1 MRVAGELVV
10 LSILQDFIKVRKY
23 TEKICEP
30 LEAEDFVVQPL
41 PDVSPPKWHL
51 AHTTWFFENFLL
63 KKYLKNFRVF
73 NSNFSELFNSYYKS
87 QGNHWMRANRGFLSR
102 PTSKEIFEYRAY
114 VNNGMEELLSKPD
127 LLEEEIFNIVSLGIH
142 HEQQH
147 QELLVMDIK
156 YILSV
161 NVDPPR
167 YKNEENV
174 TQEYVPLKFDLCSGG
189 VFEFGADN
197 EDFCFDQETPRHK
210 RLLEPFSLA
219 NRLISNAEFLEFIL
233 DDSYKNPLLWKSD
246 AWDFLGEQKISS
258 PLYWKQVD
266 GCWFQYNLHGLKE
279 IDRNEPV
286 SHISYY
292 EADAFAQWM
301 NARLPTEFEWEHMAQ
316 KVPLESGQF
325 LEGEIYYPVQ
335 HKEKESDLYN
345 LFGTLWEWTS
355 SSFSS
360 YPGYKR
366 PQGAF
371 GEYNG
376 KFMCNQY
383 VLRGGCLATPQNHF
397 RRSYRN
403 FFHPDKRWLFSGIR
417 IAKDS

>member
-1 MRVAGELVV
+1 M
-10 LSILQDFIKVRKY
+10 SILQDFIKVRKY

-174 TQEYVPLKFDLCSGG
+174 TDRKS
-189 VFEFGADN
+189 
-197 EDFCFDQETPRHK
+197 T
-210 RLLEPFSLA
+210 RL
-219 NRLISNAEFLEFIL
+219 N
-233 DDSYKNPLLWKSD
+233 
-246 AWDFLGEQKISS
+246 SS
-258 PLYWKQVD
+258 HSQQSRMP
-266 GCWFQYNLHGLKE
+266 
-279 IDRNEPV
+279 
-286 SHISYY
+286 
-292 EADAFAQWM
+292 
-301 NARLPTEFEWEHMAQ
+301 
-316 KVPLESGQF
+316 
-325 LEGEIYYPVQ
+325 
-335 HKEKESDLYN
+335 
-345 LFGTLWEWTS
+345 S
-355 SSFSS
+355 S
-360 YPGYKR
+360 
-366 PQGAF
+366 A
-371 GEYNG
+371 
-376 KFMCNQY
+376 
-383 VLRGGCLATPQNHF
+383 
-397 RRSYRN
+397 
-403 FFHPDKRWLFSGIR
+403 
-417 IAKDS
+417 